1 MAYGFAAVCAPAIVL
16 SPIFFRYWIS
26 PDFARVSAPDRAN
39 IPGMWMAGL
48 SLVGFTLLQ
57 SQGRA
62 DLTGKLSMIEFLPF
76 MGLLWAL
83 TVTFGIVGGG
93 YGAWSFTLHGG
104 RLGDNL
110 GLWNE
115 KEGPS
120 SAAAPA
126 ALLVA
131 TLVVARFFLGSN
143 ILVDLLGAGFAA
155 SAAIALSLVF
165 SEDWRAFMRSLVNR
179 ARLFAASLT
188 TKAFRPGG

>member
-1 MAYGFAAVCAPAIVL
+1 
-16 SPIFFRYWIS
+16 
-26 PDFARVSAPDRAN
+26 
-39 IPGMWMAGL
+39 MAGL

-83 TVTFGIVGGG
+83 TVTFGIVGAA
-93 YGAWSFTLHGG
+93 GAWSLRCTADALAIFWASGMRRRDL
-104 RLGDNL
+104 LPL
-110 GLWNE
+110 L
-115 KEGPS
+115 P
-120 SAAAPA
+120 PA

-143 ILVDLLGAGFAA
+143 VLVDLLVAAFVA

-165 SEDWRAFMRSLVNR
+165 SEDWRSFMRSLVN
-179 ARLFAASLT
+179 
-188 TKAFRPGG
+188 